1 MDVYRIHDR
10 RFDALSGFGAGARG
24 GRWNPRGVP
33 IVYTSPAYEGTLLE
47 VLAHVEASHIPK
59 GHVASRIV
67 LPGGCAVRVLDE
79 ADQPDWSDLT
89 ASRDIGRDWVESRRS
104 LALQVPSHVA
114 QPWGRNVLL
123 NPLHADFGRVRVADV
138 VDVGWDPRLF

>member
-1 MDVYRIHDR
+1 MDIYRIHDR

-33 IVYTSPAYEGTLLE
+33 VVYTSPAYEAMLLE
-47 VLAHVEASHIPK
+47 
-59 GHVASRIV
+59 
-67 LPGGCAVRVLDE
+67 
-79 ADQPDWSDLT
+79 
-89 ASRDIGRDWVESRRS
+89 
-104 LALQVPSHVA
+104 VPSHVT

-123 NPLHADFGRVRVADV
+123 NPRHADFDRVRVAEI